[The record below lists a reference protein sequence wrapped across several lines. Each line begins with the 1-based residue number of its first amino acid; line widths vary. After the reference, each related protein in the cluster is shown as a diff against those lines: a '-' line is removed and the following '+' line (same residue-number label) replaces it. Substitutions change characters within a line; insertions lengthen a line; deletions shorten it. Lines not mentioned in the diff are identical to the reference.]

1 MLRPGGRVGITDIVA
16 ENHLTP
22 DERAQRGS
30 HVGCIAGA
38 LSEKEYREGLT
49 GAGLVDV
56 EVEYTHRVA
65 DGMHGAIVRASK
77 PV

>member
-1 MLRPGGRVGITDIVA
+1 M
-16 ENHLTP
+16 
-22 DERAQRGS
+22 
-30 HVGCIAGA
+30 GCIAGA
-38 LSEKEYREGLT
+38 LSEEEYREGLT

-77 PV
+77 PA